1 MQFKNL
7 NDNPNTMPVIS
18 EDIMVK
24 FVLFCANMLL
34 LKWSTIKIYVAGI
47 RFHYI
52 KAGLN
57 QPFQSWDR
65 LHYMLNAVR
74 RKQGNTESPKR
85 LPITFSVLNQL
96 CAKLKTGVFS
106 PHTDDMLQSVLKL
119 AFFGFLRCGE
129 FTIKSASDY
138 DKVIRIKDVVFNQSS
153 FTLHLRGS
161 KTDPYHSGI
170 KIYIASNIHLC
181 PVLSMCKFIHRRIKQ
196 GAKGSDPLFVDA
208 DIAML
213 SRSQF
218 ISYLRHLLVIIGL
231 NDSDYNGHSFRIGAA
246 TTAAQAGV
254 EDHLIQTMGRWSSNC
269 YTRYIHTSKSVLK
282 NAQHN
287 MCTL

>member
-1 MQFKNL
+1 MPATNRIIDDLKYSEEDLWKHALSPGTLSTYKTGFNQYLQFVTLCNL

-74 RKQGNTESPKR
+74 RKQGNTKSPKR

-106 PHTDDMLQSVLKL
+106 PHTDDMLQSVFKL

-138 DKVIRIKDVVFNQSS
+138 DKVIRIKDVVYNQSS

-181 PVLSMCKFIHRRIKQ
+181 PVLSMCKFIHTE
-196 GAKGSDPLFVDA
+196 GLSKGPKVQTPCLWMQIMPCSLVASLFLIL
-208 DIAML
+208 DI
-213 SRSQF
+213 
-218 ISYLRHLLVIIGL
+218 YL
-231 NDSDYNGHSFRIGAA
+231 
-246 TTAAQAGV
+246 
-254 EDHLIQTMGRWSSNC
+254 
-269 YTRYIHTSKSVLK
+269 
-282 NAQHN
+282 
-287 MCTL
+287 